1 MGIIAIINNV
11 TPAKYLARI
20 IFKSEIGRVSNS
32 SIVPV
37 LLSSAIERMVIA
49 GIKIRKITGDKL
61 KKGIKSASAP
71 SSKFVL
77 KEINS
82 FLSSIIGYV
91 FIIIYLIASGLFHW
105 ILSNNANLLEGAEA
119 DLIPFF
125 NLSPVIF
132 LILIPAITMR
142 SIAEERRTGTIEL
155 LLTRPISDL
164 KIILAK
170 YFAGVTLLII
180 AIIPT
185 ITYFIS
191 MYYLGK
197 PVGII
202 DLGATFT
209 SYIGLTL
216 LGSVFIAI
224 GIFASSLTN
233 SQIVAFILAMFLCW
247 IFYDGF
253 NLLGNFSQI
262 GELDY
267 IIQYIGIAFH
277 YDSIKKG
284 VIEISDLLY
293 FLSVIVLFI
302 SAALVVV
309 RTFKK

>member
-1 MGIIAIINNV
+1 MRAL
-11 TPAKYLARI
+11 Y
-20 IFKSEIGRVSNS
+20 
-32 SIVPV
+32 
-37 LLSSAIERMVIA
+37 
-49 GIKIRKITGDKL
+49 
-61 KKGIKSASAP
+61 
-71 SSKFVL
+71 L

-216 LGSVFIAI
+216 LGSVFISI